1 MTDTQVHARL
11 VNAGGELI
19 AEGSCWL
26 NEAVGQATLE
36 PDREPGLL
44 EKERGELTLELET
57 GRSLRVS
64 DKPLIFRMR
73 PRGTGADHS
82 SRRRMYRLWLIRQP
96 ETSANS
102 IETLTE
108 HAQEANAAGA
118 AEEGTSAVSVEMRR
132 PPALRQG
139 ETPAAS

>member
-82 SRRRMYRLWLIRQP
+82 SRRRMYRLWLI
-96 ETSANS
+96 EG
-102 IETLTE
+102 
-108 HAQEANAAGA
+108 AQEANAAGA
-118 AEEGTSAVSVEMRR
+118 AEEGTSAVSMDMRR

>member
-64 DKPLIFRMR
+64 DKPLIFRLR
-73 PRGTGADHS
+73 PRGAGTDHS
-82 SRRRMYRLWLIRQP
+82 SRRRMYRLWLI
-96 ETSANS
+96 ED
-102 IETLTE
+102 
-108 HAQEANAAGA
+108 AQEANAAGA
-118 AEEGTSAVSVEMRR
+118 AEEGTSAVSVDMRR
-132 PPALRQG
+132 PPALRRG

>member
-64 DKPLIFRMR
+64 DKPLIFRMP

-82 SRRRMYRLWLIRQP
+82 SRRRMYRLWLIKG
-96 ETSANS
+96 
-102 IETLTE
+102 
-108 HAQEANAAGA
+108 AQEANAAGA
-118 AEEGTSAVSVEMRR
+118 AEEGTSAASMDMRR